1 MKRFVPNTEH
11 SKMPHIFSVFELT
24 QAVKDT
30 LEAEFPFVWVQG
42 QVGNVSRP
50 GSGHIYFPLKDERSS
65 LDIVWFQSNQSG
77 RMNITPDQLQ
87 TGQDILCAGRLTV
100 YAQRGTYQVL
110 AELVQDQGMGRLHLE
125 FEALKKALAQEGL
138 FDPGRKKQ
146 LPANPQRVA
155 LITSP
160 SAAALID
167 FLGLSHHRGLPGEIR
182 IYPCQVQGKEAEETV
197 ASALEMAD
205 LEDWAQVA
213 VLVRGG
219 GSLEDLWT
227 FNTETVARAVNAC
240 SIPVLTGIGHEVDT
254 TITDLV
260 ADLRAATPSHAA
272 QLLWPERSGF
282 IQAIDD
288 LETRLFS
295 TWKAYLDREEYTVQA
310 LHRALGWL
318 SPKRNL
324 LRMQERLHNLS
335 KNLHRLG
342 LGLTRSKE
350 DALQQAV
357 QTLMRRGA
365 DPHWLRE
372 EDRIAL
378 LESKLQ
384 TTMHSLVQN
393 KEHQFQDR
401 QTALTGLDPY
411 RPLRRGY
418 SLVWLETSGAILRR
432 SEQVQP
438 GDMLEITT
446 SEARVKTRVE
456 KTEAR
461 GQPSND

>member
-1 MKRFVPNTEH
+1 
-11 SKMPHIFSVFELT
+11 MPHIFTVFELT
-24 QAVKDT
+24 QAVKAT

-50 GSGHIYFPLKDERSS
+50 GSGHIYFTLKDERSS

-77 RMNITPDQLQ
+77 RMSIPSDRLQ

-125 FEALKKALAQEGL
+125 FEALKKALAREGL

-160 SAAALID
+160 SGAALID
-167 FLGLSHHRGLPGEIR
+167 FLRLSHHRGLPGEIR
-182 IYPCQVQGKEAEETV
+182 IYPCQVQGQGAEETV
-197 ASALEMAD
+197 DSALEMAD

-227 FNTETVARAVNAC
+227 FNTEAVARAVAAC
-240 SIPVLTGIGHEVDT
+240 SIPVMTGIGHEVDT
-254 TITDLV
+254 TIADLV

-282 IQAIDD
+282 VQTIDD
-288 LETRLFS
+288 LETRLLRS
-295 TWKAYLDREEYTVQA
+295 WKSRLEREERRLRA
-310 LHRALGWL
+310 LQQALGWL
-318 SPKRNL
+318 SPRRHL
-324 LRMQERLHNLS
+324 MRMQERLLTLGS
-335 KNLHRLG
+335 RLHRQG
-342 LGLTRSKE
+342 LEMTRSRQ
-350 DALQQAV
+350 DTLQQLQSA
-357 QTLMRRGA
+357 LLRLSSASRRQR
-365 DPHWLRE
+365 D
-372 EDRIAL
+372 EDRLAL
-378 LESKLQ
+378 LESKLE
-384 TTMHSLVQN
+384 TAVHTLLRS
-393 KEHQFQDR
+393 KEYHVQDR
-401 QTALTGLDPY
+401 QAALNGLDPY
-411 RPLRRGY
+411 LPLLRGY
-418 SLVWLETSGAILRR
+418 SLARLETNGQILRR
-432 SEQVQP
+432 AEQVQP

-446 SEARVKTRVE
+446 SQARIQARVE
-456 KTEAR
+456 KAENTDQICR
-461 GQPSND
+461 VDQ

>member
-1 MKRFVPNTEH
+1 
-11 SKMPHIFSVFELT
+11 MPHIFTVFELT

-30 LEAEFPFVWVQG
+30 LEADFPFVWVQG

-77 RMNITPDQLQ
+77 RMNIPPDRLQ
-87 TGQDILCAGRLTV
+87 TGLDILCAGRLTV
-100 YAQRGTYQVL
+100 YAQRGTYQVV

-125 FEALKKALAQEGL
+125 FEALKKALSREGL
-138 FDPGRKKQ
+138 FDPGRKRQ

-205 LEDWAQVA
+205 LEGWAQVA

-254 TITDLV
+254 TIADLV

-282 IQAIDD
+282 VQSIDD
-288 LETRLFS
+288 LETRLLRS
-295 TWKAYLDREEYTVQA
+295 WKTRLEREEVRLRA
-310 LHRALGWL
+310 LQQALGWL
-318 SPKRNL
+318 SPRRNL
-324 LRMQERLHNLS
+324 LRMQERLLTLGS
-335 KNLHRLG
+335 RLRRQG
-342 LGLTRSKE
+342 LDMTRSRE
-350 DALQQAV
+350 NTLQQLQSA
-357 QTLMRRGA
+357 L
-365 DPHWLRE
+365 LRWSSAYRWQRD
-372 EDRIAL
+372 EDRRAL

-384 TTMHSLVQN
+384 TAVHNLLQN
-393 KEHQFQDR
+393 KEHHVQDC
-401 QTALTGLDPY
+401 QTALNGLDPDL
-411 RPLRRGY
+411 PLLRGY
-418 SLVWLETSGAILRR
+418 SLARLVSNGEILRR
-432 SEQVQP
+432 AEQVQP

-446 SEARVKTRVE
+446 SQARIQARVE
-456 KTEAR
+456 KAENTDQILVI
-461 GQPSND
+461 GKNPHD